1 MLQRKMQKTAKKM
14 KKFCPYLKRPKSTF
28 FKKMR
33 FSLKNEFF
41 KKKAVTHFGLPL
53 FDSFRP

>member
-14 KKFCPYLKRPKSTF
+14 KKICPYLKRPKSTF

-41 KKKAVTHFGLPL
+41 LKKSGNP
-53 FDSFRP
+53 FRITAF